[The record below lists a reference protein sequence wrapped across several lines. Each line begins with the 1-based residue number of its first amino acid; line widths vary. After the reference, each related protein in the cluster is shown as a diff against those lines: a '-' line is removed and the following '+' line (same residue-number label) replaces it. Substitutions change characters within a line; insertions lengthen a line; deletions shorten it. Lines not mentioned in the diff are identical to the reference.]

1 MPDQDTDAQ
10 DSASHDTEAADRL
23 SQQAGRLALAVGRV
37 NRLLRAGDGINH
49 SGLSALSSIV
59 RFGPLRLN
67 ELAQREGVA
76 PATVTR
82 IAVDLSRLGFATR
95 TTDADDRRATLIE
108 ATPAGVDFIL
118 RARSARAD
126 IMAGLLKTVDTHDVD
141 LLIEALPALE
151 AIVVAST
158 APPLY

>member
-1 MPDQDTDAQ
+1 MPDHESSDQ
-10 DSASHDTEAADRL
+10 DSASDQL
-23 SQQAGRLALAVGRV
+23 SQEAGRLALAVGRI

-82 IAVDLSRLGFATR
+82 VAVELGRLGFATR
-95 TTDADDRRATLIE
+95 TTDSADRRATVIE

-118 RARSARAD
+118 KARSARAD
-126 IMAGLLKTVDTHDVD
+126 IMGALLATIDKHEVE
-141 LLIEALPALE
+141 LLIQALPALE
-151 AIVVAST
+151 SIVTAST
-158 APPLY
+158 AQQPL

>member
-1 MPDQDTDAQ
+1 MPDQDTGSQNDDAQ
-10 DSASHDTEAADRL
+10 DRL
-23 SQQAGRLALAVGRV
+23 SQQAGRLALAVGRI

-95 TTDADDRRATLIE
+95 TTDTDDRRATLIE

-126 IMAGLLKTVDTHDVD
+126 IMTGLLKTVDAHDVE

-151 AIVVAST
+151 AIVVAS
-158 APPLY
+158 APPALY

>member
-1 MPDQDTDAQ
+1 VPDQDTTAQ
-10 DSASHDTEAADRL
+10 EGSEQL
-23 SQQAGRLALAVGRV
+23 SQEAGRLALAVGRI

-82 IAVDLSRLGFATR
+82 IAVDLGRLGFATR
-95 TTDADDRRATLIE
+95 TTDAADRRATMIE
-108 ATPAGVDFIL
+108 ATPAGADFIL
-118 RARSARAD
+118 KARSARAD
-126 IMAGLLKTVDTHDVD
+126 IMAALLKTIDRHDAE
-141 LLIEALPALE
+141 LLAAAIPALE
-151 AIVVAST
+151 AIVAAST
-158 APPLY
+158 PAPGTEA

>member
-1 MPDQDTDAQ
+1 VPDHESSDQ
-10 DSASHDTEAADRL
+10 DSASDQL
-23 SQQAGRLALAVGRV
+23 SQEAGRLALAVGRI

-82 IAVDLSRLGFATR
+82 VAVELGRLGFATR
-95 TTDADDRRATLIE
+95 TTDSADRRATVIE

-118 RARSARAD
+118 KARSARAD
-126 IMAGLLKTVDTHDVD
+126 IMGALLATIDKHEVE
-141 LLIEALPALE
+141 LLIQALPALE
-151 AIVVAST
+151 SIVTAST
-158 APPLY
+158 AQQPL